1 MYMSSVNGDDIIL
14 NTAGERK
21 IVRQSQAIKR
31 LGRQVFWDLLNAGWL
46 APCAVKRGPIRPKA
60 SIFYD
65 LRDIEQAESRVL
77 LGEYPPKQIKE
88 SKQTK

>member
-1 MYMSSVNGDDIIL
+1 MNDDDIIL
-14 NTAGERK
+14 KTAGERQ

-31 LGRQVFWDLLNAGWL
+31 LGRQVFFDLLAAGWL

-65 LRDIEQAESRVL
+65 LRDIETAESRVL
-77 LGEYPPKQIKE
+77 LGEYPPKQLKKE
-88 SKQTK
+88 NKQIE